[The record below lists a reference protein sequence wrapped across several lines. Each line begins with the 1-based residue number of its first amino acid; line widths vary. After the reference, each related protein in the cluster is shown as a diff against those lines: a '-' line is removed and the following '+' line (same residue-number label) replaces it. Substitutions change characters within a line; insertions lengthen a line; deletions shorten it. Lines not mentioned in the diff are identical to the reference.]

1 MPHWKPEIRSRLRGL
16 RLAPTREAEIVE
28 ELSQHLDDRYERLL
42 LDGSSADDARR
53 AVVLEL
59 TEGELLENELSRVE
73 RMAPKHPV
81 VPGSPL
87 ALPIHGGRKNMVAD
101 LWQDLRYALRMLAK
115 NPGFTAVAIIALALG
130 IGANTAI
137 FSVVNTVLLRP
148 LPYKD
153 PDRLMFVFED
163 SSKHGFPRDTP
174 TVANFIDWRDQ
185 NRVFESMAA
194 IAGASLNLTGV
205 GDPERIAGYR
215 VSASLFPMLGV
226 SPQLGRWFTP
236 DEDQAGA
243 NRVVMMSH
251 SLWQRSFGGDPNIVG
266 KALTLNGRSVTVVGV
281 MPADFRFYIQEDEL
295 WVPIAFTPEEQKNR
309 SSHYLDVVA
318 RLKPG
323 VALPQAQAE
332 MSTIAARLQQQ
343 YPETNTNVGS
353 EVVPMHEQMVGDV
366 KRPLLILL
374 GAVGLV
380 LLIACVNVANLL
392 LARAAVRQ
400 REIAL
405 RVALGASRW
414 RLIRQ
419 FLTESVLL
427 GALGGLVGLLLA
439 LAGLKLLTVVIPPNI
454 PQIKNVAIDPRV
466 LGFTILI
473 SLLTGLIFGLAPA
486 IQSSSFSPN
495 ETLKEGGRDP
505 VAGRGNRIRGGLI
518 VAEVAISLVL
528 LIGAGLL
535 INSFLRLRNVDPGFR
550 SDHLLT
556 MRVFLPQTKYAQ
568 PAQRAA
574 FYTEVIRRL
583 ETVPGVKSS
592 AVTTNLP
599 LYKQG
604 NSTNISIEGRPEPP
618 PSQEPIITVR
628 VVSPKY
634 LETMGIPLLSGRQ
647 LTDQDGEKTPNVTV
661 ISETMARRYWP
672 GENAIGKRISF
683 GQAEKDEDWIQIVG
697 IAGDVRQYDLITEMK
712 PQMYVSY
719 QQEGFFM
726 PRDLVVKTD
735 VDPLSLAATVRKT
748 IWEVDKDQPV
758 SNIRTMDQIAAES
771 VARQRFSMLL
781 FAIFAGVALLLAAVG
796 IYGVMSYSVAQ
807 RRGEFGIRMAL
818 GAQKRDVLKLTIGK
832 ALKLVVLGV
841 VFGLAGAFALTRLMA
856 SLLFGIGATDPIT
869 FAAISLVLVGVGVL
883 ASYIPAR
890 RATKV
895 DPIVALRYE

>member
-1 MPHWKPEIRSRLRGL
+1 MPDWKPQIRERLRGL
-16 RLAPTREAEIVE
+16 SLPPTREAEIVE

-42 LDGSSADDARR
+42 SEGSSSNEARR
-53 AVVLEL
+53 TVVLEL
-59 TEGELLENELSRVE
+59 TEGELLAHELSRVE
-73 RMAPKHPV
+73 STVPKHSD
-81 VPGSPL
+81 VPGSP
-87 ALPIHGGRKNMVAD
+87 IKGGRRNMGVD
-101 LWQDLRYALRMLAK
+101 FWQDLRYALRMLVK
-115 NPGFTAVAIIALALG
+115 NPGFTAVAIVALALG
-130 IGANTAI
+130 VGANTAI
-137 FSVVNTVLLRP
+137 FTVVNTVLLRP

-153 PDRLMFVFED
+153 PDRLVMVFED
-163 SSKHGFPRDTP
+163 SRAHGFPRDVP
-174 TVANFIDWRDQ
+174 TAANYIDWRDQ
-185 NRVFESMAA
+185 NQVFESMAA
-194 IAGASLNLTGV
+194 IAGGSFNLTGV
-205 GDPERIAGYR
+205 GDPERITGYR

-226 SPQLGRWFTP
+226 SPQLGRWFMS

-243 NRVVMMSH
+243 NRVVIMSH
-251 SLWQRSFGGDPNIVG
+251 RLWQRRFGGDPNIVG
-266 KALTLNGRSVTVVGV
+266 KPLTLSGRSVTVVGV
-281 MPADFRFYIQEDEL
+281 MPADFRFHSQEDEM
-295 WVPIAFTPEEQKNR
+295 WAPIAFSQEEQKNR
-309 SSHYLDVVA
+309 STHYLEVMA

-323 VALPQAQAE
+323 VTLSQAQAE

-343 YPETNTNVGS
+343 YPDTNTNVGA
-353 EVVPMHEQMVGDV
+353 EVVTLHEHTVGDI
-366 KRPLLILL
+366 RPALLIFL

-427 GALGGLVGLLLA
+427 GLLGGVVGLALA
-439 LAGLKLLTVVIPPNI
+439 VAGLKLLTAIIPPNI
-454 PQIKNVAIDPRV
+454 PQIKNTSIDPRV

-486 IQSSSFSPN
+486 IQSSSLSPN
-495 ETLKEGGRDP
+495 ETLKEGGRGSE
-505 VAGRGNRIRGGLI
+505 AGRGNRVRAGLI

-550 SDHLLT
+550 SDDLLT
-556 MRVFLPQTKYAQ
+556 MRVSLPQSKYGE

-574 FYTEVIRRL
+574 FYTEVNRRL
-583 ETVPGVKSS
+583 ESVPGVKSS

-599 LYKQG
+599 LYIQG
-604 NSTNISIEGRPEPP
+604 NSTNISIEGRPDPP
-618 PSQEPIITVR
+618 PNQEPIITTR
-628 VVSPKY
+628 VISPKY

-647 LTDQDGEKTPNVTV
+647 LTDQDTDNSPNVTV
-661 ISETMARRYWP
+661 VSETMARRYWP
-672 GENAIGKRISF
+672 GENPIGKRVSF
-683 GQAEKDEDWIQIVG
+683 GTAEKDEDWIQIVG
-697 IAGDVRQYDLITEMK
+697 IARDVRQSDLITEIK

-719 QQEGFFM
+719 QQIGFFP

-735 VDPLSLAATVRKT
+735 VDPLSMAATVRKT
-748 IWEVDKDQPV
+748 IWEIDKDQPV
-758 SNIRTMDQIAAES
+758 SNIRTMDQIASES

-781 FAIFAGVALLLAAVG
+781 FAIFASVALLLAAVG

-807 RRGEFGIRMAL
+807 RRSEFGIRMAL

-832 ALKLVVLGV
+832 GLKLVLLGT

-856 SLLFGIGATDPIT
+856 SLLFGVGATDPAT
-869 FAAISLVLVGVGVL
+869 FAAISLVLVGVALL